1 MAGDTATE
9 AASAL
14 FGFGKAALHIERTAN
29 RIKDSVKLI
38 THANRCKFRCF

>member
-14 FGFGKAALHIERTAN
+14 FGFGKAALHIESSPGL
-29 RIKDSVKLI
+29 RIASKTL
-38 THANRCKFRCF
+38 